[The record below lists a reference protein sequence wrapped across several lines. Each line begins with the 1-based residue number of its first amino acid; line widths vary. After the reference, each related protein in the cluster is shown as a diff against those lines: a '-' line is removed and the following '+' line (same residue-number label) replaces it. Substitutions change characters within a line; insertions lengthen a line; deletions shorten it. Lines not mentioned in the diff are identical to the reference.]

1 MKSRLR
7 SAEALAA
14 GRLTGK
20 DEAEA
25 RANPLVVAEAARLD
39 RESQSRPGKTKKRK
53 ERKG

>member
-14 GRLTGK
+14 GRLTGQ

-25 RANPLVVAEAARLD
+25 RANPLVAAEAARLD
-39 RESQSRPGKTKKRK
+39 RERQSRLVNTRKRK
-53 ERKG
+53 EKK